1 MYKSLLVIT
10 LTALISGC
18 SSSVIPKCSAPEV
31 IDTVKEIANEEM
43 GVQLGNET
51 AEVFTYAINSIRTTD
66 ENDKTGAFEC
76 AAQLEIHANTN
87 GNSTEIPI
95 TYTVEQT
102 DSEEDFYVN
111 VFGLR

>member
-1 MYKSLLVIT
+1 MNKLLLVIP
-10 LTALISGC
+10 LIALISGC
-18 SSSVIPKCSAPEV
+18 SSSVPKCSAPEV

-43 GVQLGNET
+43 GVQLGSET
-51 AEVFTYAINSIRTTD
+51 AAVFTYAINSIRTTD
-66 ENDKTGAFEC
+66 EKDKTGAFEC

-102 DSEEDFYVN
+102 DNEEDFYVN